1 MKTRRAFLLSAVLTS
16 AIFAVEVQAAPVR
29 FGNQVEYMLTYGSLY
44 ESNIY
49 HSYLDTQAVGAQ
61 ANVIEGKL
69 DWVMQPS
76 RRFAQ
81 TLGAYADLSLYTNY
95 SNRNRTSFGI
105 GYEPTLK
112 YSRRGTFGLDID
124 VSRRNKDV
132 LSDAGELLARTLQKW
147 QFDIKAT
154 NRLTF
159 GKFRTEQTLMYDKSN
174 YEDSYDSTGV
184 RLPSYD
190 YRSFGGEVD
199 GRYRFH
205 QNLRARLRLS
215 LEGRDYDERRT
226 YTVAFGS
233 FRGRPYEI
241 RSFTERVTEFTL
253 EIQPFRSVGLK
264 GLVQYTKRTDN
275 FENFYGFRQW
285 EYKAELALT
294 PIRKNELKMSL
305 EFRNKHYPNY
315 WTSNIGRLNRVGID
329 YATFEI
335 EDTYQI
341 SEAFALTGYLKNYNK
356 VSNDPNF
363 DYRDLT
369 AGIGISIRR

>member
-1 MKTRRAFLLSAVLTS
+1 MNPRKCIITILAVAAFGMTT
-16 AIFAVEVQAAPVR
+16 QAAPTR
-29 FGNQVEYMLTYGSLY
+29 LGNTVEYKLAYGARY

-61 ANVIEGKL
+61 LNIIEGQL

-76 RRFAQ
+76 RKFAQ
-81 TLGAYADLSLYTNY
+81 TLGAYADMSLYTNY
-95 SNRNRTSFGI
+95 SNRNRTAFGVV
-105 GYEPTLK
+105 YEPTLR
-112 YSRRGTFGLDID
+112 YSRRGTFGLDVD
-124 VSRRNKDV
+124 FSHRNKDV

-147 QFDIKAT
+147 QFDVKAT
-154 NRLTF
+154 NRLSF
-159 GKFRTEQTLMYDKSN
+159 GAFRTEQAFLFDKSN
-174 YEDSYDSTGV
+174 YADSYDSVGV
-184 RLPSYD
+184 RLPSYN
-190 YRSFGGEVD
+190 YRSFGGEID

-205 QNLRARLRLS
+205 RNLRARVRLS
-215 LEGRDYDERRT
+215 LENRDYAERRT

-253 EIQPFRSVGLK
+253 ETQPVPSVGLS

-285 EYKAELALT
+285 EYKAELELT
-294 PIRKNELKMSL
+294 PIRHNELKMSL
-305 EFRNKHYPNY
+305 EFRNKDYPNY

-329 YATFEI
+329 YATFDI
-335 EDTYQI
+335 EDTYHV
-341 SEAFALTGYLKNYNK
+341 SELFAVTAYLKNYNK

-369 AGIGISIRR
+369 AGVGIAIKR